1 MSPRKLNVGRC
12 QNIMPVTIGTA
23 DQVELLAEGTNSYKI
38 LFPQSLPTSQAALE
52 IDSKG
57 NLTYAS
63 TSGLVG
69 PAGPQGAIGAAGP
82 PGPAGAT
89 GPTGSTGAAG
99 PTGSTGS
106 TGAAG
111 PGFAVGYYP
120 ATDQSSYPANAT
132 TALAFTSTG
141 ATITPSVSLNNS
153 TATFT
158 VNTSGLFVL
167 APAHWVSSLPT
178 GTLVTWNFSH
188 SDTVTGTTGTSIDY
202 FGRASTERYAVPGDT
217 FTIQLH
223 NTTSSAITLSKPTA
237 FRMLFT
243 PC

>member
-1 MSPRKLNVGRC
+1 MCAHIRTDA
-12 QNIMPVTIGTA
+12 MPVTIGTA
-23 DQVELLAEGTNSYKI
+23 DQIELLATGTNTYKL
-38 LFPQSLPTSQAALE
+38 LFPQTLPTSQAALE
-52 IDSKG
+52 VDSSG
-57 NLTYAS
+57 NLTYVP
-63 TSGLVG
+63 TSSLIGPAGAQGAPGVAG
-69 PAGPQGAIGAAGP
+69 PAGPTGATGAAG
-82 PGPAGAT
+82 GTGAQ
-89 GPTGSTGAAG
+89 GATGSTGA
-99 PTGSTGS
+99 

-120 ATDQSSYPANAT
+120 VTDQSSYPANAS
-132 TALAFTSTG
+132 TALAFTATG
-141 ATITPSVSLNNS
+141 ATNIPAATLNNS

-158 VNTSGLFVL
+158 VNTQGLFVL

-178 GTLVTWNFSH
+178 GTLVTWNFAS
-188 SDTVTGTTGTSIDY
+188 SDSVTGTSGTSTDY
-202 FGRASTERYAVPGDT
+202 LGRTSTERYAVPGDT